1 MKVARYRL
9 TLDSPGAKLDLP
21 PEATRA
27 RFEDDLLLVSDKTR
41 WDALAP

>member
-9 TLDSPGAKLDLP
+9 RLDSPGAKLDLP
-21 PEATRA
+21 PEATRP
-27 RFEDDLLLVSDKTR
+27 RFGDDLLLVFDETR